1 MANKEIQMIEM
12 AKKMYNI
19 DFSDH
24 ERIMQQALNEDRNA
38 ERQQLEKKINIC
50 RQSLETNKKNYSNN
64 MKVILK
70 RRKDQEV

>member
-24 ERIMQQALNEDRNA
+24 ERIMLQALNEDRNA

-50 RQSLETNKKNYSNN
+50 R
-64 MKVILK
+64 
-70 RRKDQEV
+70 

>member
-19 DFSDH
+19 DFSDD
-24 ERIMQQALNEDRNA
+24 ERIMLQALNEDRNA

-50 RQSLETNKKNYSNN
+50 R
-64 MKVILK
+64 
-70 RRKDQEV
+70 